1 MQELLAI
8 SELDTSTKKAAPQEL
23 SVEGLMLESAMDSVG
38 VSSDKSEEAKQEL
51 QEYIAVMLEKEKDD
65 AFEAVRYAIY
75 KVVPQVMTYREAVLE
90 ETADQFNAVND
101 LNNGMLDM
109 QGKFADAGDMTV
121 LGHSNTAGVESA
133 YAYFETA
140 KANATKVQQMID
152 NGTLPNGIGNS
163 ILDNL
168 DQIVNSTYDYPD
180 TPDFD
185 PSFHKHYQAT
195 GLFNGLVGT
204 DMQAYSSTDPNNP
217 DNSFY
222 YVNNTPS
229 AAEDPWKNDRTTA
242 YYNDSTFA
250 PYANGLNDNNTIIQS
265 NLNGQSKLVEAEF
278 KFLIEEYGQY
288 LSLSSQ
294 LYNGGVKSVQVH
306 VKGQ

>member
-90 ETADQFNAVND
+90 EIADEFNAING
-101 LNNGMLDM
+101 LNNDMLDM
-109 QGKFADAGDMTV
+109 QGKFAAAGDPTSIAHGETV
-121 LGHSNTAGVESA
+121 GVENA
-133 YAYFETA
+133 YEYFQKA
-140 KANATKVQQMID
+140 KANTAKVQEMVD
-152 NGTLPNGIGNS
+152 NGVLPNGIGNS
-163 ILDNL
+163 ILENL
-168 DQIVNSTYDYPD
+168 EEINNATYAVDEIGD
-180 TPDFD
+180 GNITE
-185 PSFHKHYQAT
+185 PSGSPYGQSI
-195 GLFNGLVGT
+195 GLYNGLVGVKDVATYT
-204 DMQAYSSTDPNNP
+204 DSGYFTRPMT
-217 DNSFY
+217 
-222 YVNNTPS
+222 S
-229 AAEDPWKNDRTTA
+229 AAQDGWTGDRTWA
-242 YYNDSTFA
+242 SRVEDGYGVFA
-250 PYANGLNDNNTIIQS
+250 NQLNDNNTIIQS
-265 NLNGQSKLVEAEF
+265 SLNGQSKLVEAEF

-294 LYNGGVKSVQVH
+294 MYDGGVKSVQVH